1 MTDLGT
7 TSKLAWLMQVIL
19 LVVVKPRRKE
29 TWWWNNVVDCAIKEK
44 RRLWKEWQKGGDIE
58 KYLQA
63 KNKKKAKSAFYEK
76 GKAHKKSDLVILK
89 AMIKDDDGNL
99 AFGDK

>member
-1 MTDLGT
+1 MWLTVQLRKKDDYGKSGRKVEIQKNI
-7 TSKLAWLMQVIL
+7 SK
-19 LVVVKPRRKE
+19 
-29 TWWWNNVVDCAIKEK
+29 
-44 RRLWKEWQKGGDIE
+44 QK
-58 KYLQA
+58 
-63 KNKKKAKSAFYEK
+63 KKKAKSAFYEK

>member
-1 MTDLGT
+1 MERVAERWRYRKISP
-7 TSKLAWLMQVIL
+7 SK
-19 LVVVKPRRKE
+19 K
-29 TWWWNNVVDCAIKEK
+29 
-44 RRLWKEWQKGGDIE
+44 
-58 KYLQA
+58 
-63 KNKKKAKSAFYEK
+63 KKKAKSAFYEK